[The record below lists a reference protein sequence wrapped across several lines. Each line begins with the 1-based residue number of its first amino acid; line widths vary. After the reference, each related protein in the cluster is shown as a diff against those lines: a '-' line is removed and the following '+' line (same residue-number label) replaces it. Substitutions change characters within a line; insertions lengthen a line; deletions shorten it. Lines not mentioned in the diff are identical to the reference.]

1 MRGCDVCWVYA
12 FLFFSRLPSET
23 STITHKHILQANL
36 MFAFRQTAV
45 VGFSRISGSSS
56 SRKRTWHHFFI
67 PHASFHHCGGF
78 CCKSLKSLWL
88 TPTSEPGHFFYLRP
102 ETLSMYRREF
112 PEHVSANKSIF
123 ACWCWL
129 CSSNRQVAVCT
140 FRSKADSFRL
150 VSWNSSLRFCQI
162 SCARTFCYID
172 CKCNVRH
179 PEAILLHLC
188 KVSIRFFDCGAG
200 HVSTFAFRS

>member
-1 MRGCDVCWVYA
+1 MCVGYMHFCFKASKRD
-12 FLFFSRLPSET
+12 LHDH
-23 STITHKHILQANL
+23 THTHTHIWQANL
-36 MFAFRQTAV
+36 MFAFRQIAV
-45 VGFSRISGSSS
+45 VGVSRSSGSSFPERELGITS
-56 SRKRTWHHFFI
+56 SSHMPLSTIAMASVVKTWNLFGSRRHLSLVTFFD
-67 PHASFHHCGGF
+67 
-78 CCKSLKSLWL
+78 
-88 TPTSEPGHFFYLRP
+88 LRP

-123 ACWCWL
+123 ACSCWL

-140 FRSKADSFRL
+140 FRSKADSVGL
-150 VSWNSSLRFCQI
+150 VSWNGSLSFCQI

-188 KVSIRFFDCGAG
+188 KVSIRFFDCGAD